1 MCCWKEQGAVVG
13 GSGTS
18 NHWAMTLASI
28 LALQL
33 GSIIFKNEK
42 LSLLQG
48 DGSYM
53 APQVLGDHHSPFVAP
68 WVHFPTLGGS
78 GNRRE
83 CGAGS

>member
-18 NHWAMTLASI
+18 NHRAMTLASI
-28 LALQL
+28 LAFQL
-33 GSIIFKNEK
+33 GSMIFKNEK

-53 APQVLGDHHSPFVAP
+53 AP
-68 WVHFPTLGGS
+68 
-78 GNRRE
+78 
-83 CGAGS
+83 